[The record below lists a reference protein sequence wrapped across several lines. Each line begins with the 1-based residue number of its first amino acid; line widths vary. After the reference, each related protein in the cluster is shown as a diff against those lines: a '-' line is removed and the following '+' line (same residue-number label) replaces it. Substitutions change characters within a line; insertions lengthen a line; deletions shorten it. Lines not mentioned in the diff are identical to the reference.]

1 MTTRKALCPRP
12 PRDNG
17 TYPTCPSFPTRN
29 RGAVWAALPTH
40 PLHPA
45 NQGSPKPH
53 PRLTISN
60 KDTSRTTS
68 AMVCVADRR
77 VSENVPLCLPVRV
90 GGCVPTLAR
99 FVRSWPGM
107 SLGRRFGDH
116 AWDFSIEI
124 SGPTTG
130 DADTPFGCP
139 YLLPRS
145 RFPCQVLLNT
155 LITALC
161 VRQLITGVDVDRVPF
176 HRAPV

>member
-1 MTTRKALCPRP
+1 MPAATARQWHVPDLSQFSDQESWCGVGCFTHTPTSPSEPRVSQATPQTHNIQQRHFPYDKRDGVGGGQARVRKRAAVP
-12 PRDNG
+12 PRAG
-17 TYPTCPSFPTRN
+17 
-29 RGAVWAALPTH
+29 
-40 PLHPA
+40 
-45 NQGSPKPH
+45 
-53 PRLTISN
+53 
-60 KDTSRTTS
+60 
-68 AMVCVADRR
+68 
-77 VSENVPLCLPVRV
+77 
-90 GGCVPTLAR
+90 VPTLAR

-107 SLGRRFGDH
+107 SLCRRYGDH

-139 YLLPRS
+139 CLLPRS
-145 RFPCQVLLNT
+145 RFPCHVLLNT